1 MVDSRARR
9 YIKRTAQRLPPMDT
23 ESTDKQYD
31 NSCVFV
37 IRFESISFFI
47 VFLSVFIGGNL
58 LISSRYV

>member
-23 ESTDKQYD
+23 DKQYD

-47 VFLSVFIGGNL
+47 IFHRFFIGVLGVH
-58 LISSRYV
+58 RW